1 MANIAFWKPC
11 LRLILNYRRVPRCYI
26 AIMEAR
32 MNKNI
37 FLAALIFTCT
47 AATPAI
53 AQDELTGMF
62 RMTHTTL
69 EVVGEQMAQ
78 ALNDTIP
85 ADQRL
90 KWQLYVPD
98 TYNAARPPGVFIF
111 LDPNG
116 YGGMPDQWRAVFE
129 NHNLIWVGPNTD
141 NRRASETARLWHAIL
156 GLRAIEQE
164 YAIDLNRVYIGSAGY
179 TAATALNVQL
189 NANEIKGAVYM
200 RTSVM
205 WKSLE
210 PDSLEALQRKRHVFI
225 TGTNDDAKAQIR
237 RDYGSYQDAGIHEV
251 KLIFDTQ
258 HIGKMPDP
266 DHMDEA
272 IRFLDGG

>member
-1 MANIAFWKPC
+1 
-11 LRLILNYRRVPRCYI
+11 
-26 AIMEAR
+26 

-47 AATPAI
+47 AATPAV

-62 RMTHTTL
+62 RMTHTPL
-69 EVVGEQMAQ
+69 EVVGGEMAQ

-90 KWQLYVPD
+90 KWQMYVPE
-98 TYNAARPPGVFIF
+98 TYNAARPPGVFVF

-116 YGGMPDQWRAVFE
+116 YGGMPDQWRTVFE

-141 NRRASETARLWHAIL
+141 NPRADESARLWHAIF
-156 GLRAIEQE
+156 GLRAVEQE
-164 YAIDLNRVYIGSAGY
+164 YAIDLNRIYIGAAGRSAV
-179 TAATALNVQL
+179 TALNVQL
-189 NANEIKGAVYM
+189 NANEFKGTIYM
-200 RTSVM
+200 RTSAM
-205 WKSLE
+205 WKSIAADRLE
-210 PDSLEALQRKRHVFI
+210 MLQRKRHVFI
-225 TGTNDDAKAQIR
+225 TGTNDSAKTQIR
-237 RDYGSYQDAGIHEV
+237 SDYESYKEAGIPGV

-258 HIGKMPDP
+258 RIDKMPAP

>member
-1 MANIAFWKPC
+1 
-11 LRLILNYRRVPRCYI
+11 
-26 AIMEAR
+26 

-37 FLAALIFTCT
+37 FSAALIFACAVTM
-47 AATPAI
+47 PAI
-53 AQDELTGMF
+53 AQDQLTGMF
-62 RMTHTTL
+62 RMTHTPL
-69 EVVGEQMAQ
+69 EAVGEEMAQ
-78 ALNDTIP
+78 SLNDSIP

-90 KWQLYVPD
+90 KWQMYVPE

-116 YGGMPDQWRAVFE
+116 YGGMPDQWRAVFD

-141 NRRASETARLWHAIL
+141 KPRASESARLWHAIF

-164 YAIDLNRVYIGSAGY
+164 YVIDLNRVYIGAAGTSAV
-179 TAATALNVQL
+179 TALNVQL
-189 NANEIKGAVYM
+189 NTNEIKGTIYM

-205 WKSLE
+205 WKSIEADRLE
-210 PDSLEALQRKRHVFI
+210 QLQRKRFVFI
-225 TGTNDDAKAQIR
+225 TGTNDHAKAQIR
-237 RDYGSYQDAGIHEV
+237 SDYESYQRAGISGA

-258 HIGKMPDP
+258 RIGKIPDP
-266 DHMDEA
+266 DHLDEA

>member
-1 MANIAFWKPC
+1 
-11 LRLILNYRRVPRCYI
+11 
-26 AIMEAR
+26 

-37 FLAALIFTCT
+37 FLAALTIACT
-47 AATPAI
+47 LVPPAI

-62 RMTHTTL
+62 RLTHTPL

-90 KWQLYVPD
+90 KWQLYVPE
-98 TYNAARPPGVFIF
+98 TYTSARPPGVFIF

-141 NRRASETARLWHAIL
+141 NPRAGEIASLWHAIF
-156 GLRAIEQE
+156 GLRAVEQE

-210 PDSLEALQRKRHVFI
+210 ADLLEALQRKRHVFI

-237 RDYGSYQDAGIHEV
+237 SDYESYQDAGIHEV

-258 HIGKMPDP
+258 RIGKMPDP